1 MKTPHGKMRPEY
13 HRNPETNRDPM
24 GDKELGRNR
33 RRRRAKLYRK
43 AREGK
48 L

>member
-24 GDKELGRNR
+24 TDRELAANR
-33 RRRRAKLYRK
+33 DRRGAKLYRK

>member
-24 GDKELGRNR
+24 SKGELAANR
-33 RRRRAKLYRK
+33 ARRVRLLRTTAS
-43 AREGK
+43 ECN
-48 L
+48 